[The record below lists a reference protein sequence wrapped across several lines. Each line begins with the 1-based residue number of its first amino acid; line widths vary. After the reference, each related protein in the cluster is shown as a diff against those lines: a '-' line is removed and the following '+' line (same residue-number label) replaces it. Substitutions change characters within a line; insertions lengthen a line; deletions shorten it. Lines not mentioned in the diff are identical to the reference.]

1 DLVRSDVLLVDEA
14 TVRDLL
20 PRRGTDAHKRTSGVV
35 LVVAGSARMTGAPTL
50 VARGAYR
57 AGAGLVHLLAPAE
70 ALPAIQP
77 VLPEATYGTLP
88 PTPDD
93 IDLEAFDAIVIGP
106 GLTGDPEIPAFVRR
120 LVAIAPKPVVLDA
133 DGLNAFAG
141 NAGEFAAAGTDLVLT
156 PHTGEFARLFGMP
169 VGEVL
174 EDRIGIARKA
184 AAETRAT
191 ILLKGAR
198 SVIALPGGEVRI
210 NPTGSPA
217 LSTGGTGDVLAGA
230 IGAYLARGGFAPEA
244 ATVGAYVHGLAGELL
259 HEGALAGDVA
269 DALPVAIDRILR

>member
-1 DLVRSDVLLVDEA
+1 
-14 TVRDLL
+14 
-20 PRRGTDAHKRTSGVV
+20 
-35 LVVAGSARMTGAPTL
+35 M
-50 VARGAYR
+50 
-57 AGAGLVHLLAPAE
+57 
-70 ALPAIQP
+70 
-77 VLPEATYGTLP
+77 
-88 PTPDD
+88 
-93 IDLEAFDAIVIGP
+93 
-106 GLTGDPEIPAFVRR
+106 
-120 LVAIAPKPVVLDA
+120 AIAPKPVVLDA